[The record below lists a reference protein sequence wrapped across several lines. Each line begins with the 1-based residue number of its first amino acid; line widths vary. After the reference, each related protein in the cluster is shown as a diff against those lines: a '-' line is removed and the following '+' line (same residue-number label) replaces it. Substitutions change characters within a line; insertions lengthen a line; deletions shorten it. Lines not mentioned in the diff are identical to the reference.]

1 MHLFF
6 CKVGCCVLLVL
17 SVILLTYCI
26 CIYGQALTIRGRIN
40 AVHSDLK
47 LVVESKDV
55 DRVEAM
61 IVECKNLGLPEKDF
75 LLACKLKQTMDDML
89 AQLSSCALA
98 QIDTSSRLWGGMK
111 AHKLC
116 PI

>member
-1 MHLFF
+1 M
-6 CKVGCCVLLVL
+6 
-17 SVILLTYCI
+17 
-26 CIYGQALTIRGRIN
+26 
-40 AVHSDLK
+40 HSDLK

-98 QIDTSSRLWGGMK
+98 NRHISTVGWYESS
-111 AHKLC
+111 
-116 PI
+116 